1 MIGDYRWLT
10 NFWAKLDLTT
20 WVNGDVWRRFLMGN
34 RTLPLGQIGVW
45 FHGRFGVPF
54 WLEML
59 KIFRDLTVTQ
69 RRRCRRWFHKILT
82 GRWWQSRSALIQAYW
97 TWWFD
102 RIFRFGLTNGVA
114 TSPEPVFLHRIET
127 FVDAMLRPG
136 KDVLLVWGSD
146 QDWSVYSILRLSYTK

>member
-114 TSPEPVFLHRIET
+114 TSPELVSSTESN

-136 KDVLLVWGSD
+136 KDVLLLWGSD